1 MNTKN
6 RIMFVF
12 QPGGF
17 GFPAVAFSVRE
28 SENDL
33 PIEDAGWPKRRNG
46 EPVSVRCSEAAPA
59 TGRKTI
65 DNQNWIRTVVS
76 LPKALSRSV
85 WSPLARR
92 IQKPVRA
99 A

>member
-17 GFPAVAFSVRE
+17 GFPAVAFSTEEYR
-28 SENDL
+28 NDSS
-33 PIEDAGWPKRRNG
+33 IEDAGWPKRRNG
-46 EPVSVRCSEAAPA
+46 EPISLRCSEAPA
-59 TGRKTI
+59 AAVRKTI

-76 LPKALSRSV
+76 LPKALGRSV

-92 IQKPVRA
+92 TQKPVRA

>member
-17 GFPAVAFSVRE
+17 GPTGALLST
-28 SENDL
+28 SEVK
-33 PIEDAGWPKRRNG
+33 PRAEVEDAGWPKRRHG
-46 EPVSVRCSEAAPA
+46 EFVSVRCSEAPA
-59 TGRKTI
+59 AKQTI

-76 LPKALSRSV
+76 LPKALSRTV

-92 IQKPVRA
+92 TQKPVRA

>member
-1 MNTKN
+1 
-6 RIMFVF
+6 MFVF

-17 GFPAVAFSVRE
+17 GLSAAAFPTYEYDNNS
-28 SENDL
+28 S
-33 PIEDAGWPKRRNG
+33 IEDAGWPKLRNG
-46 EPVSVRCSEAAPA
+46 ESISVRCSDAPTAARQ
-59 TGRKTI
+59 TLN
-65 DNQNWIRTVVS
+65 NQNWIRAVVS

>member
-1 MNTKN
+1 
-6 RIMFVF
+6 MFVF

-17 GFPAVAFSVRE
+17 GFPAVAFSIRE
-28 SENDL
+28 SGNDSA
-33 PIEDAGWPKRRNG
+33 IEDAGWPKRRHG
-46 EPVSVRCSEAAPA
+46 EPISVRCSEVSTAA
-59 TGRKTI
+59 RQTI

-92 IQKPVRA
+92 MQKPVRA